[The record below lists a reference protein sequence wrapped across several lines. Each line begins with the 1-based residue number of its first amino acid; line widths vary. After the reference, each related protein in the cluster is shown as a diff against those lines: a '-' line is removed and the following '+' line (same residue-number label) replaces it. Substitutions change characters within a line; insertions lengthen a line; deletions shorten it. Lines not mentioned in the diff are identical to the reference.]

1 MASAGEGCIKR
12 WAGWGVVLAAG
23 LVVAGCAGSG
33 SSGPKRVA
41 VSVTEQGFEPSRI
54 EARAGEM
61 LALVVTRRTD
71 ATCAKEI
78 VVGHDDIRKDLP
90 LNEPVTVSLVPT
102 APGEIRF
109 ACAMGMYAG
118 TIVVK

>member
-1 MASAGEGCIKR
+1 MKPR
-12 WAGWGVVLAAG
+12 AGWGLALAAS
-23 LVVAGCAGSG
+23 LAVAGCVGSG

-61 LALVVTRRTD
+61 LTLIVTRRTD

-78 VVGHDDIRKDLP
+78 VVGRDTIRRDLP
-90 LNEPVTVSLVPT
+90 LGEPVTVAFVPT

-109 ACAMGMYAG
+109 ACAMGMYGG